1 MALTDSQRA
10 AVRRFAGYPQVGA
23 NHATDASR
31 DFAYGWTLPGTW
43 ETLTSI
49 LDNLRPEN
57 EETLVDV
64 YLTNLATLESAIV
77 GAADNLDTVSAGPWV
92 RSQTEISDRIA
103 LFNKWRREMCAF
115 LGIAPGPGLRANN
128 QIVRG

>member
-1 MALTDSQRA
+1 MALTDQQKA
-10 AVRRFAGYPQVGA
+10 DCRRWMGYPAVGA

-31 DFAYGWTLPGTW
+31 DFSYGWTLPGTW

-57 EETLVDV
+57 EATLVNV
-64 YLTNLATLESAIV
+64 YLTNLATLEAAIYGASA
-77 GAADNLDTVSAGPWV
+77 NLDTASAGPWTWNRNEV
-92 RSQTEISDRIA
+92 GDRVG
-103 LFNKWRREMCAF
+103 LYNKCRREMCAF
-115 LGIAPGPGLRANN
+115 LGLPPGPGLAQNN

>member
-1 MALTDSQRA
+1 MLTEEQKCNC
-10 AVRRFAGYPQVGA
+10 RRWMGYPAVGA

-31 DFAYGWTLPGTW
+31 DFAYGWTLPGVW
-43 ETLTSI
+43 ETLSSI

-57 EETLVDV
+57 EATLVNV

-77 GAADNLDTVSAGPWV
+77 GAGDNLDTDSAGPWK
-92 RSQTEISDRIA
+92 RSRTEISDRTA

-115 LGIAPGPGLRANN
+115 LGIAPGPGLRQNN
-128 QIVRG
+128 QIVRS

>member
-1 MALTDSQRA
+1 MALTDAQKA
-10 AVRRFAGYPQVGA
+10 DVRRFAGFPQVGA

-43 ETLTSI
+43 ETMTSV

-57 EETLVDV
+57 EATLIDV
-64 YLTNLATLESAIV
+64 YLTPLALRESEIQ
-77 GAADNLDTVSAGPWV
+77 GAAANLDTSSASVWV
-92 RSQTEISDRIA
+92 HDPNEVANRRA
-103 LFNKWRREMCAF
+103 LFTYLRREMCAF
-115 LGIAPGPGLRANN
+115 LGFAPGPGLRSNN